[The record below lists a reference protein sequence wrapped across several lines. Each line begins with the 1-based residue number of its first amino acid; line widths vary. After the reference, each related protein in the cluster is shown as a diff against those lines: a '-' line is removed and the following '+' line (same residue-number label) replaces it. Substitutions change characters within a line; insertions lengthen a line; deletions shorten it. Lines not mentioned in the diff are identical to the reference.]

1 MPKDPPGFSESPA
14 PDFLFF
20 DEVDEEEDERRIAEA
35 DADIAAGRVI
45 SHEAM
50 LRWIKSW
57 GTPDELP
64 PPQCGE

>member
-1 MPKDPPGFSESPA
+1 MAIPEPSI
-14 PDFLFF
+14 F
-20 DEVDEEEDERRIAEA
+20 DEIDEAAEERALAEAERDIAE
-35 DADIAAGRVI
+35 GRVI

-50 LRWIKSW
+50 RRWLLSW